1 MLIKQDKGIGSLTAK
16 KKETVMRANGRIA
29 SMIAVVV
36 GNAYP
41 AFAASGAREDSSG
54 LAVWIFLGFC
64 ALIVLA
70 QLVPAVLMMLGLVK
84 GVAESREEPVKQSVE

>member
-1 MLIKQDKGIGSLTAK
+1 MLIKQDKGIGSLTSK
-16 KKETVMRANGRIA
+16 EKETVMRANGRIA

-84 GVAESREEPVKQSVE
+84 GITESREETVKQSVE

>member
-1 MLIKQDKGIGSLTAK
+1 
-16 KKETVMRANGRIA
+16 MRANGRIA
-29 SMIAVVV
+29 SMVAVIV
-36 GNAYP
+36 GSAYP
-41 AFAASGAREDSSG
+41 AFAASGTREDSSG

-84 GVAESREEPVKQSVE
+84 GVTETRDETAKQPVE